1 MNRLDHIVIAAE
13 SLQQGVDYIQQ
24 TLGVDIPKGGFH
36 RTMGTYNHLM
46 QLGNEAYLEVI
57 AIDPAAAAPPQP
69 RWFALDEAVM
79 RTALAS
85 GPRLITWVMNTPDI
99 HQLTANIDFDIGT
112 PTPLSRD
119 SLSWEIA
126 LTDDGRLLNGGLL
139 PYCIQWHSQP
149 HPSNGMADLDCTLK
163 ELTLHHNRPQ
173 WLADRLA
180 ALDATHL
187 VKIETLPDDTAPY
200 LTATIQTP
208 SGIITLR

>member
-1 MNRLDHIVIAAE
+1 MNRLDHIVIAAK
-13 SLQQGVDYIQQ
+13 SLEQGVDYIRQ

-46 QLGNEAYLEVI
+46 RLGNQAYLEVI
-57 AIDPAAAAPPQP
+57 AIDPTAEVPPQP

-79 RTALAS
+79 REALAR

-99 HQLTANIDFDIGT
+99 HQLVENIDFDIGI

-119 SLSWEIA
+119 SLRWEIA

-149 HPSNGMADLDCTLK
+149 HPSNGMADLGCHLQT
-163 ELTLHHNRPQ
+163 LTLHHNRPQ
-173 WLADRLA
+173 WLAERLT
-180 ALDATHL
+180 ALGADHF
-187 VKIETLPDDTAPY
+187 VKIEPLPDDQAPH
-200 LTATIQTP
+200 LSATIETP
-208 SGIITLR
+208 SGLATLR